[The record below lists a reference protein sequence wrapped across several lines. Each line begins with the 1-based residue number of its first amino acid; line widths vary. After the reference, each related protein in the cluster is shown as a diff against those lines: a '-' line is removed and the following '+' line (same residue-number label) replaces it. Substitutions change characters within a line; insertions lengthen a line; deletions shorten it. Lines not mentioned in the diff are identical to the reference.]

1 MITANTV
8 WDRRTLRDGSEVMKC
23 TYSGIFTSMD
33 RAVSWAG
40 DTGRIVVMDSDRVNA
55 LLGDGVPVEC
65 FETAV
70 LAHEVK

>member
-8 WDRRTLRDGSEVMKC
+8 WDQRTTRDGEQVMKC
-23 TYSGIFTSMD
+23 TYRGTFTTMD

-40 DTGRIVVMDSDRVNA
+40 DTGRIVVLDADRA
-55 LLGDGVPVEC
+55 LKLDTVPIEC
-65 FETAV
+65 FKTAV